1 MSVRS
6 AKENVTAK
14 FRASAAETGL
24 LNALTARDWPSR
36 RCKTTDFES
45 LNEKIEKMQAQID
58 QHIADGRLT
67 CSVAKVPG
75 TSSTPTPIIH
85 SPNVNDYDSTHQSE
99 NNRSLLVSSVTSR
112 PGPPEFQGPTSSSF
126 LFQMA
131 TDSLAIAG
139 IHPPTHAGL
148 EVDSQ
153 SAATKFGR
161 QDTIS
166 ANFGVENPL
175 RIISRNEALRLLD
188 YYHDEY
194 GVIYPFIDKTVLDHA
209 AHHFYNCS
217 DMASPSSTRT
227 YPKDENTLSDGIWDI
242 LKLAIAISAAI
253 ENHGPNSLSARLLE
267 SVESGFP
274 TRFLG
279 KKVELLEIQ
288 AWTAISILQ
297 FHLDDSVLAWRTI
310 GLAGRAAIDLGLH
323 RRETY
328 SMRFSDNE
336 QRLRAS
342 QLFWSIYAL
351 DRRWSF
357 STGRSFAIPECDI
370 DLDLPKPSSS
380 ESYLLSTMV
389 AYAQLESRVWKVAT
403 KPTAKCTPEK
413 LSFLYFRVQQ
423 WYRNIKPQYQL
434 RPAKENILSGTNR
447 SENKIRLLLYFSV
460 NQLQLFIFRQEILI
474 ARMTD
479 EDLPNARLAV
489 EAAKDNIRLLR
500 RVSQT
505 ADFYSAQQAPFN
517 HFLISALAVLFL
529 AVCHAPNQFGNT
541 CREEFVMA
549 LELIQGFSSESH
561 IGKRLWKRV
570 QHLKQIGLSLGLLGN
585 YAHTGGLRNEDGTLN
600 STDSNPAPLRFS
612 SMEHGQQ
619 PEIQQAPVCSQRVTP
634 FTEETIDP
642 YQLTS
647 DLTTMFDTIQPSH
660 RWPAAGDGGL
670 IQVDRYHLA
679 MNCDLSRDFLDSF

>member
-1 MSVRS
+1 
-6 AKENVTAK
+6 
-14 FRASAAETGL
+14 
-24 LNALTARDWPSR
+24 
-36 RCKTTDFES
+36 
-45 LNEKIEKMQAQID
+45 MQAQID

-288 AWTAISILQ
+288 AWTAIVCLLLFHPCLHSLSNLSKSILQ

-370 DLDLPKPSSS
+370 DLDLPKPVITMPS
-380 ESYLLSTMV
+380 LS
-389 AYAQLESRVWKVAT
+389 
-403 KPTAKCTPEK
+403 
-413 LSFLYFRVQQ
+413 VQ
-423 WYRNIKPQYQL
+423 
-434 RPAKENILSGTNR
+434 
-447 SENKIRLLLYFSV
+447 
-460 NQLQLFIFRQEILI
+460 
-474 ARMTD
+474 
-479 EDLPNARLAV
+479 
-489 EAAKDNIRLLR
+489 
-500 RVSQT
+500 
-505 ADFYSAQQAPFN
+505 
-517 HFLISALAVLFL
+517 
-529 AVCHAPNQFGNT
+529 
-541 CREEFVMA
+541 
-549 LELIQGFSSESH
+549 
-561 IGKRLWKRV
+561 
-570 QHLKQIGLSLGLLGN
+570 
-585 YAHTGGLRNEDGTLN
+585 
-600 STDSNPAPLRFS
+600 
-612 SMEHGQQ
+612 
-619 PEIQQAPVCSQRVTP
+619 
-634 FTEETIDP
+634 
-642 YQLTS
+642 
-647 DLTTMFDTIQPSH
+647 
-660 RWPAAGDGGL
+660 
-670 IQVDRYHLA
+670 
-679 MNCDLSRDFLDSF
+679 